1 MSRNVRALVALHLK
15 DLISSGDV
23 IVLTEEWSGKHGWR
37 RVKGIETCELSRRE
51 RAEWNRI
58 LRGLLKEVSRG

>member
-1 MSRNVRALVALHLK
+1 MSRDIRALVALHLK
-15 DLISSGDV
+15 DLLAGGDV

-37 RVKGIETCELSRRE
+37 RVKGFETCALSRRE

-58 LRGLLKEVSRG
+58 LRGLLKEVAR